1 MAASTVS
8 PATPR
13 VKLQDDTQ
21 AGTQAGIKG
30 ETLLIQHRAS
40 LVAAMDL
47 SDAIKLAQMV
57 LNHAQRCG
65 IDISTAAGDI
75 AAAGEDASDDEYQPI
90 F

>member
-1 MAASTVS
+1 MAT
-8 PATPR
+8 ATSIAPTAPR
-13 VKLQDDTQ
+13 VKLADDTQ
-21 AGTQAGIKG
+21 AGIKND
-30 ETLLIQHRAS
+30 TLLIQHRAS

-57 LNHAQRCG
+57 LRHAERCG

-75 AAAGEDASDDEYQPI
+75 ASAPGTDWDDNEYRPI

>member
-1 MAASTVS
+1 MATASTVS
-8 PATPR
+8 PAAPR
-13 VKLQDDTQ
+13 VKLQDD
-21 AGTQAGIKG
+21 TQAGIKG

-57 LNHAQRCG
+57 LRHAERCG
-65 IDISTAAGDI
+65 IDISTAAADVTAEPGV
-75 AAAGEDASDDEYQPI
+75 EWDDDDYRPI

>member
-13 VKLQDDTQ
+13 VKLQDDTL
-21 AGTQAGIKG
+21 AGIKG

-47 SDAIKLAQMV
+47 TDAIKLAQMV

-65 IDISTAAGDI
+65 IDISTAADDI
-75 AAAGEDASDDEYQPI
+75 AAAGEDVSDDEYRPI

>member
-1 MAASTVS
+1 MAINTVS
-8 PATPR
+8 PTAPR

-21 AGTQAGIKG
+21 AGIKG
-30 ETLLIQHRAS
+30 DTLLIQHRAS

-47 SDAIKLAQMV
+47 TDAIKLAQMV

-65 IDISTAAGDI
+65 IDISTAATDVTAEPGVEWDN
-75 AAAGEDASDDEYQPI
+75 DNEYRPI

>member
-1 MAASTVS
+1 MATQTVS
-8 PATPR
+8 PTASR

-21 AGTQAGIKG
+21 AGIKG
-30 ETLLIQHRAS
+30 ETLMIQYRTS

-75 AAAGEDASDDEYQPI
+75 AAAGEDASDEDYPSI